1 MLIDYEKTR
10 TCSSTKKLGLLGGPA
25 FEGITVDWHALSA
38 RFISH
43 NVITHSSF
51 LRLLFKSTKHDKV
64 NSNKIFNY
72 F

>member
-10 TCSSTKKLGLLGGPA
+10 TCSSTKELGLLGGPA

-51 LRLLFKSTKHDKV
+51 FETVIQINQGWQSQQQLDF
-64 NSNKIFNY
+64 
-72 F
+72 